1 MSDTTPTTDQILAT
15 LNELGTTLAGWPD
28 DATMASYVSEIQ
40 QDLSSADAGA
50 EAALTNATYTEN
62 QLHDATSYAETAGVE
77 ASNAQR
83 LVNEAQEKM
92 EALGQRISALSEI
105 RATVLETISG
115 LTEQVSVLSPP
126 RFVLSDSEANTLLD
140 ICEGVLGRDNVR
152 LLVGVLQMTL
162 THRVEQEHGEEA
174 DPIEGA
180 IMDHIRQPE
189 YVTQRSPIGS
199 LHDGEVVL
207 VRVDH
212 RPDEQPAE
220 PAAPTNGAEDLD
232 VLRGL

>member
-1 MSDTTPTTDQILAT
+1 MSDTTQTTDQILTT

-40 QDLSSADAGA
+40 QALSSAEGAAGDAEQHA
-50 EAALTNATYTEN
+50 EDAVGRAADAQLFVVQAHEN
-62 QLHDATSYAETAGVE
+62 
-77 ASNAQR
+77 
-83 LVNEAQEKM
+83 M
-92 EALGQRISALSEI
+92 EALGQRISDLSDM
-105 RATVLETISG
+105 RATVLGTISG

-126 RFVLSDSEANTLLD
+126 RFVLSDSQANTLLD